1 MKPTRIVPV
10 ALLTMLV
17 SASTVVQAQI
27 TWNWSF
33 GTNTGTFLTDGT
45 AIGGTAAPGTYNFID
60 FALTSSGDG
69 ATVGS
74 VSGGQ
79 YGAFGYCSFTP
90 YDFNWDGSAVT
101 FWNSEGC
108 NSFDWWPFTDLTQSN
123 SWIFFAWNHD
133 GCYDINDPKWGS
145 HYHGDVC
152 TALAY
157 PLTVSVAGVNTVPE
171 PVSMALLGTGL
182 VGVFGIARRRLQKR
196 PAY

>member
-1 MKPTRIVPV
+1 MNRTRIVALV
-10 ALLTMLV
+10 AMLV
-17 SASTVVQAQI
+17 STPIIGQAQI

-79 YGAFGYCSFTP
+79 YLPQGFGTIPP

-101 FWNSEGC
+101 FWNSAGF
-108 NSFDWWPFTDLTQSN
+108 NSFDWWPFEDQTQS
-123 SWIFFAWNHD
+123 SSGGYIFFGWAD
-133 GCYDINDPKWGS
+133 CDVNDATRAAHFTSFASCGTEPS
-145 HYHGDVC
+145 FPV
-152 TALAY
+152 
-157 PLTVSVAGVNTVPE
+157 TVSVADTNAVPE
-171 PVSMALLGTGL
+171 PASMALLATGL
-182 VGVFGIARRRLQKR
+182 VGVFGAARRRLR
-196 PAY
+196 NRTP

>member
-10 ALLTMLV
+10 ALLAMLV

-45 AIGGTAAPGTYNFID
+45 VIGGTAPPGTYNFID

-79 YGAFGYCSFTP
+79 YVPAGYGTTLP
-90 YDFNWDGSAVT
+90 YDFNWDGSTVS
-101 FWNSEGC
+101 FWNSAGA
-108 NSFDWWPFTDLTQSN
+108 NSFDWWPFADLIQYNTY
-123 SWIFFAWNHD
+123 IFFGWNHD
-133 GCYDINDPKWGS
+133 GCDDINDPAWGAQ
-145 HYHGDVC
+145 YYGNVC